1 MRWVVAVAPAQEPV
15 SLDEARRHLRDPD
28 ATQNPLIESLIAA
41 ARQHIEK
48 VCERA
53 LMPQTWRGSL
63 DAFPDGEIS
72 LPGGLVRSITTVA
85 YTDATGA
92 GQTLSAGTGYQ
103 ADLDSQPARLLPPAA
118 GGSWPA
124 TQSDKANA
132 VQITYEVGYIDSGKV
147 PAAIKAALLLIVADL
162 FELREAGV
170 LGTTVQDNPA
180 VNRLL
185 LPYKRVVP

>member
-1 MRWVVAVAPAQEPV
+1 MAWVVATAPTQEPV

-28 ATQNPLIESLIAA
+28 VSQDPLIQALISA

-53 LMPQTWRGSL
+53 LMPQAWRLSL
-63 DAFPDGEIS
+63 NTFPCGEVL

-85 YTDATGA
+85 YTDANGV
-92 GQTLSAGTGYQ
+92 GQTLSAGSGYQ

-132 VQITYEVGYIDSGKV
+132 VQITYETGYADAAKV
-147 PAAIKAALLLIVADL
+147 PAPIKAALLLIVGDL

-185 LPYKRVVP
+185 LPFKRVVP